1 VVAVIVVAL
10 VARSRDALT
19 ASTWVG
25 IGIGVVALLWLG
37 RARTR

>member
-1 VVAVIVVAL
+1 VVAVVAVAL

-19 ASTWVG
+19 ASTSVG
-25 IGIGVVALLWLG
+25 IGVAALLWLG